1 MALAAPSLD
10 QLFSGLPADEQVKRF
25 EAYKSALSTVHSNTL
40 AASKRG
46 EISFDPTRG
55 IQKSVNTA
63 SRITELTTEITKAV
77 SGDQLAAVQSS
88 LDGLADLQK
97 DLTLTSPLNSTI
109 SGVSGL
115 VPYDLDPVL
124 SLLIPKELYLRN
136 SIARIKAQGQAL
148 EFRRITGLSN
158 AGVGGVGQTSSFF
171 NSTSASTSFGGV
183 SLNRPTKITYAADK
197 IVKSFVEQGLSDS
210 VSLQAE
216 FAGQGYTDLRQLSHT
231 SLIWSHFLAEERN
244 MMNAVSTALPTSAL
258 TSVTAANDSTG
269 SGLPA
274 TSSSVVY
281 ITLSSAYGETA
292 GVSAGT
298 VTNATA
304 GKGVSV
310 TWTGTA
316 PFGAVAVNIYVVV
329 GSTTYKATTP
339 SLASGVAGLSFA
351 AISGTYPSTDGSYNA
366 YAAGA
371 NSGSG
376 YDGFI
381 STLASLGG
389 YQNQFN
395 ATVSSQSEPA
405 GFIQDALVS
414 LFNSSMADPEVIF
427 TTAAVRRAI
436 SKALQQGGNSTSYR
450 FNYATGTDGIAV
462 GAMVTGVANEAT
474 GTMLD
479 LVTHRFM
486 PAGTLLI
493 HQKQL
498 PFPDSGVS
506 QTVEAHNV
514 VDSMIIEWPQIGFS
528 YDCSSYTYGSLAFR
542 APAWSGIVTGIT
554 G

>member
-183 SLNRPTKITYAADK
+183 TLNRPTKITYAADK

-274 TSSSVVY
+274 TSSSAVY

-292 GVSAGT
+292 GVSAGS

-506 QTVEAHNV
+506 QTVEAHSV

-528 YDCSSYTYGSLAFR
+528 YDCSSYTYGTLAFR
-542 APAWSGIVTGIT
+542 APAWSGIITGIT

>member
-395 ATVSSQSEPA
+395 ATVSSQTEPA

>member
-10 QLFSGLPADEQVKRF
+10 QLFAGLPADEQVKRF

-40 AASKRG
+40 NAHKRG
-46 EISFDPTRG
+46 EISFDPQRG
-55 IQKSVNTA
+55 IQKSVSTA
-63 SRITELTTEITKAV
+63 SRVAELTSEISKAV

-97 DLTLTSPLNSTI
+97 DLTLTSPLNSSV

-231 SLIWSHFLAEERN
+231 ALIWSHFLAEERN
-244 MMNAVSTALPTSAL
+244 MMNAVSTALSTSGL
-258 TSVTAANDSTG
+258 TFTAANDSTG
-269 SGLPA
+269 TGLPA
-274 TSSSVVY
+274 TSSSAVY
-281 ITLSSAYGETA
+281 VTLSSAYGETA

-298 VTNATA
+298 VTNATS
-304 GKGVSV
+304 GQGVKV
-310 TWTGTA
+310 TYTGTI
-316 PFGAVAVNIYVVV
+316 PYTAVAVNVYVVV
-329 GSTTYKATTP
+329 SGTTYKATTP
-339 SLASGVAGLSFA
+339 SLASGVTALSFA
-351 AISGTYPSTDGSYNA
+351 SITGTYPSTDGSYNTN
-366 YAAGA
+366 AAGA

-376 YDGFI
+376 YDGFV
-381 STLASLGG
+381 STLAQSGG
-389 YQNQFN
+389 YQYQFN
-395 ATVSSQSEPA
+395 ATVASQSEPA
-405 GFIQDALVS
+405 GFVQDALVS
-414 LFNSSMADPEVIF
+414 LFNSTMSDPEVIF
-427 TTAAVRRAI
+427 TTAAVRRAL
-436 SKALQQGGNSTSYR
+436 SKSIQANSGSASYR
-450 FNYATGTDGIAV
+450 FNYQTGSDGVSI
-462 GAMVTGVANEAT
+462 GAMVTGIANEAT

-479 LVTHRFM
+479 LVTHRFI
-486 PAGTLLI
+486 PAGTLII

-506 QTVEAHNV
+506 QTVESHNV

-528 YDCSSYTYGSLAFR
+528 YDISSYTYGSLAFR